1 MQRSHLVDECGRHCL
16 FTHPFTVTYKPL
28 QAFATK
34 SNEVIIFYMFF
45 SHKLNC
51 VSEVPEKQFEHKH
64 FNGSVS
70 LDPNE

>member
-34 SNEVIIFYMFF
+34 SNEVIIFYVF
-45 SHKLNC
+45 L
-51 VSEVPEKQFEHKH
+51 P
-64 FNGSVS
+64 
-70 LDPNE
+70 